1 MLKKYFGTDGI
12 RGRVNQS
19 KINGEMFFKFG
30 LAAGTYFKNQKKIKQ
45 TAIIAKDT
53 RLSGYTLEPALVS
66 GLTSAGMHVYTLGP
80 LPTNGLAM
88 LTKKMK
94 ANMGIM
100 ITASH
105 NPYYDNGLKLFGPD
119 GLKLSDKIEKKIEK
133 LIDYKI
139 VKNLSEPKFLGR
151 VKRLEDAN
159 YKYIEILKKNFPK
172 NFNLNG
178 MKIVI
183 DCANGAGY
191 KSGPNLLR
199 SLGAKVFEFGTS
211 PNGLNINDN
220 CGSTF
225 PNKIKRLV
233 KKYKAN
239 IGISLDGD
247 ADRIIIS
254 DENGNIIDGDQII
267 AMLAKRWK
275 RKKILKGGVVGT
287 LMSNYG
293 LQNYFKD
300 EKIKFIRAN
309 VGDRY
314 VKEKMQKNNFNLGGE
329 QSGHIILGKFA
340 TTGDGLLVAL
350 EVLFSMR
357 KGKKAS
363 ELFKTFKA
371 TPQILTNIKVRD
383 KNIINSKNCIAA
395 IKKSEKLINS
405 QGRMLIRKSGTEPK
419 IRIMGE
425 SKNIALLKKCIN
437 IIKKSINQIENKI

>member
-1 MLKKYFGTDGI
+1 MPNKYFGTDGI
-12 RGRVNQS
+12 RGRVNEGN
-19 KINGEMFFKFG
+19 INGEMFFKFG
-30 LAAGTYFKNQKKIKQ
+30 LAAGTYFKNLKKTKQ

-66 GLTSAGMHVYTLGP
+66 GLASAGMHVYTLGP

-133 LIDYKI
+133 LIESKI
-139 VKNLSEPKFLGR
+139 NKNLSKPEILGR

-159 YKYIEILKKNFPK
+159 DRYIRILKNNFPK
-172 NFNLNG
+172 NFSLKG
-178 MKIVI
+178 IKIAI

-191 KSGPNLLR
+191 KSGPKLLK
-199 SLGAKVFEFGTS
+199 SLGAKVYQIGTS
-211 PNGLNINDN
+211 PNGLNINDK

-225 PNKIKRLV
+225 PNKIKFLV
-233 KKYKAN
+233 KKYKVN
-239 IGISLDGD
+239 LGISLDGD
-247 ADRIIIS
+247 ADRIILC
-254 DENGNIIDGDQII
+254 DEKGKIIDGDQII
-267 AMLAKRWK
+267 AMLANRWK
-275 RKKILKGGVVGT
+275 RKKILKGGVIGT

-293 LQNYFKD
+293 LQNYFREQKT
-300 EKIKFIRAN
+300 KFLRAN

-314 VKEKMQKNNFNLGGE
+314 VKESMQKNRFNLGGE

-363 ELFKTFKA
+363 DLLNVFKPM
-371 TPQILTNIKVRD
+371 PQILENILVRD
-383 KNIINSKNCIAA
+383 KNIINELRCKKA
-395 IKKSEKLINS
+395 IRNANKLMRRN
-405 QGRMLIRKSGTEPK
+405 GRLLVRKSGTEPK

-425 SKNIALLKKCIN
+425 SHNKNLIIKCIK
-437 IIKKSINQIENKI
+437 IIKRSIKY

>member
-1 MLKKYFGTDGI
+1 MSKKYFGTDGI
-12 RGRVNQS
+12 RGEVNQGN
-19 KINGEMFFKFG
+19 INGEMFFKFG
-30 LAAGTYFKNQKKIKQ
+30 LAAGTYFKNLKKSKQ

-66 GLTSAGMHVYTLGP
+66 GLASAGMHVYTLGP

-88 LTKKMK
+88 LTKRMK

-105 NPYYDNGLKLFGPD
+105 NPYSDNGLKLFGPD

-133 LIDYKI
+133 LIDSKI
-139 VKNLSEPKFLGR
+139 TKNLSKPNILGR

-159 YKYIEILKKNFPK
+159 DKYIKILKSNFPS
-172 NFNLNG
+172 NFKLKG
-178 MKIVI
+178 IKIAI

-191 KSGPNLLR
+191 KSGPKLLK
-199 SLGAKVFEFGTS
+199 SLGAKVYNAGTF
-211 PNGLNINDN
+211 PNGLNINQN

-225 PNKIKRLV
+225 PKKIKYLV
-233 KKYKAN
+233 KKHRVN
-239 IGISLDGD
+239 LGISLDGD
-247 ADRIIIS
+247 ADRIILC
-254 DENGNIIDGDQII
+254 DEKGTIVDGDQII
-267 AMLAKRWK
+267 AMLANRWK
-275 RKKILKGGVVGT
+275 RKKILKGGVIGT

-293 LQNYFKD
+293 LQKYFR
-300 EKIKFIRAN
+300 EKKINFLRAN

-314 VKEKMQKNNFNLGGE
+314 VKEKMQKKRFNLGGE

-363 ELFKTFKA
+363 ELLNVFKPM
-371 TPQILTNIKVRD
+371 PQILENIVVKD
-383 KNIINSKNCIAA
+383 KNIINASKCKKA
-395 IKKSEKLINS
+395 IKKANKLMGLK
-405 QGRMLIRKSGTEPK
+405 GRLLVRKSGTEPK

-425 SKNIALLKKCIN
+425 SHNKNLIIKCIK
-437 IIKKSINQIENKI
+437 IIKRSIKN

>member
-1 MLKKYFGTDGI
+1 MAKKYFGTDGI
-12 RGRVNQS
+12 RGTVNQGH
-19 KINGEMFFKFG
+19 INGERFFKFG
-30 LAAGTYFKNQKKIKQ
+30 LAAGTYFINQKKSKQ

-66 GLTSAGMHVYTLGP
+66 GLASAGMHVFTLGP
-80 LPTNGLAM
+80 LPANGLAM

-105 NPYYDNGLKLFGPD
+105 NPYYDNGLKLFAPD

-133 LIDYKI
+133 IIDSQTSIY
-139 VKNLSEPKFLGR
+139 LSNPNTLGR

-159 YKYIEILKKNFPK
+159 ENYIKILKRNFK
-172 NFNLNG
+172 KSFNLKG
-178 MKIVI
+178 IKIVL

-191 KSGPNLLR
+191 KAGPKLFS
-199 SLGAKVFEFGTS
+199 SLGAKVISIGVK
-211 PNGLNINDN
+211 PNGLNINDK
-220 CGSTF
+220 CGSTYHE
-225 PNKIKRLV
+225 NISRSV
-233 KKYKAN
+233 KKHKAN
-239 IGISLDGD
+239 IGIALDGD
-247 ADRIIIS
+247 ADRIILC
-254 DENGNIIDGDQII
+254 DEEGKIIDGDQII

-275 RKKILKGGVVGT
+275 AKKLLKGGVVGT

-293 LQNYFKD
+293 LENFLKS
-300 EKIKFIRAN
+300 KNIKFIRAN

-314 VKEKMQKNNFNLGGE
+314 VKEKMKTYKYNLGGE

-350 EVLFSMR
+350 EILYSLR

-363 ELFKTFKA
+363 EVFNVFESI
-371 TPQILTNIKVRD
+371 PQILENVTVKN
-383 KNIINSKNCIAA
+383 KNIISHSKTKQA
-395 IKKSEKLINS
+395 IKKAEKLIKN
-405 QGRMLIRKSGTEPK
+405 QGRLLVRKSGTEPK

-425 SKNIALLKKCIN
+425 SKNKKLLRKCIKL
-437 IIKKSINQIENKI
+437 IKQSIK

>member
-1 MLKKYFGTDGI
+1 MKKKYFGTDGI
-12 RGRVNQS
+12 RGTVNTEN
-19 KINGEMFFKFG
+19 INGEKFFKFG
-30 LAAGTYFKNQKKIKQ
+30 LAAGTYFKNLKKTKQ

-66 GLTSAGMHVYTLGP
+66 GLASAGMHVFTLGP

-119 GLKLSDKIEKKIEK
+119 GLKLSDKIEKKIET
-133 LIDYKI
+133 LIDTKTI
-139 VKNLSEPKFLGR
+139 NQLSNPKLLGR
-151 VKRLEDAN
+151 VKRLEN
-159 YKYIEILKKNFPK
+159 GNEKYIEILKDNFPK
-172 NFNLNG
+172 TFSLKG

-191 KSGPNLLR
+191 KSTPKIL
-199 SLGAKVFEFGTS
+199 SDLGAKVISLGVK
-211 PNGLNINDN
+211 PNGLNINQK

-225 PNKIKRLV
+225 PQQIQSFV
-233 KKYKAN
+233 KKNKAD
-239 IGISLDGD
+239 IGIALDGD
-247 ADRIIIS
+247 SDRIIMC
-254 DENGNIIDGDQII
+254 DEKSRVIDGDQII
-267 AMLAKRWK
+267 AMIATRWK

-293 LQNYFKD
+293 LQNFFKN
-300 EKIKFIRAN
+300 EKIKFIRSK

-314 VKEKMQKNNFNLGGE
+314 VKESMKKNNINLGGE
-329 QSGHIILGKFA
+329 QSGHIILGNFA

-350 EVLFSMR
+350 EVLFSLR

-363 ELFKTFKA
+363 ELFNVYKPV
-371 TPQILTNIKVRD
+371 PQKLVNITV
-383 KNIINSKNCIAA
+383 KNKEIINSTRCKKAIQEANYLIKN
-395 IKKSEKLINS
+395 
-405 QGRMLIRKSGTEPK
+405 QGRLLVRKSGTEPK
-419 IRIMGE
+419 IRIMCE
-425 SKNIALLKKCIN
+425 SFDRNLIEKCIN
-437 IIKKSINQIENKI
+437 IVKKTIK